1 MACKDSRSRSYL
13 KQSVHVNIAMVEA
26 RFLCAH
32 VWSSSEGRVWAALI
46 QQQGK
51 GPAMVAMV
59 NMAPCRVLPVPS
71 SPSSTLSVPLLSTI
85 HLHACFLPLPPSLP
99 PYLHPNSKFIPS
111 FYHSPYIL
119 SSFPSPPPVFPS
131 RHSGLPDRPWTL
143 HRTRRPSTHHGRL
156 TGLSSGQQR
165 DTTHHTTLMTRNHN
179 VSHVVWCDVTAGC
192 GVHHSSSLPG
202 CQHEHI
208 LQS

>member
-119 SSFPSPPPVFPS
+119 SSFPSPPSFLHATVVSQTGPERCTEQGDLQRIMAGWLGWARDSNETQHIIP
-131 RHSGLPDRPWTL
+131 HSWPEI
-143 HRTRRPSTHHGRL
+143 
-156 TGLSSGQQR
+156 
-165 DTTHHTTLMTRNHN
+165 TTFHM
-179 VSHVVWCDVTAGC
+179 WCDVM
-192 GVHHSSSLPG
+192 
-202 CQHEHI
+202 
-208 LQS
+208 